1 MVMDAHYG
9 NRGVVS
15 LNFQVCLPKLCLAV
29 HRRRID
35 KGKRQFF
42 NVVSSLRKRK

>member
-9 NRGVVS
+9 KRGVVS
-15 LNFQVCLPKLCLAV
+15 LNVQVCLPKLCLAV
-29 HRRRID
+29 HWRRID

-42 NVVSSLRKRK
+42 YVVPPLRKRK